1 MRMAETNIK
10 HPKEPK
16 LRGYSMEEDAP
27 LTKMSIIRSLLSP
40 STAPHL
46 LLLVITASILHVT
59 AKIGSEDVASFGFI
73 SFSVAYILLAPA
85 SNKDVFRTWI
95 SYTQQ
100 DHASFGESVKE
111 RLKILLV
118 PIAFALILW
127 GIMTFTMGQD
137 SALSEVGG
145 IVPPALGF
153 LFVAWAAA
161 QGWFFAYATSSSI
174 STPETGTLKD
184 KSTNSPIPSL
194 VTTSVLMISMTILVV
209 EAFRF
214 FQTSGE
220 FSIWPYVASFAV
232 FGISVRFTWPLRQK
246 AAMHTAT
253 HTVAKRWFHVTQLFI
268 TWHVLS
274 IVRSIDSASSNTLI
288 FIEELVLMI
297 LTVFMAIWA
306 LTSKADGRKSNL
318 FTKDNALFW
327 GVAFG
332 YAYAGSVA
340 MITSVFDDLTTV
352 LIGGHILVVATV
364 VWAQRSLL
372 DKRITRMFKDF
383 DIKESVE
390 AIEITSKVEPES
402 VEIKETEKGEES
414 EETAESDDNAD
425 SIGDPVDWNQK
436 PSSIGDETN
445 WEDDVELLD

>member
-1 MRMAETNIK
+1 
-10 HPKEPK
+10 
-16 LRGYSMEEDAP
+16 MEEEVP

-73 SFSVAYILLAPA
+73 SFSLAYILLAPA
-85 SNKDVFRTWI
+85 SNRDAFRSWI

-100 DHASFGESVKE
+100 EHASFGDSVKE

-127 GIMTFTMGQD
+127 GIMAFAMGQD

-145 IVPPALGF
+145 IIPPALGF

-161 QGWFFAYATSSSI
+161 QGWFFAFATSSSI

-184 KSTNSPIPSL
+184 KSTHTPIPSL
-194 VTTSVLMISMTILVV
+194 VTTSVLMIVMTILVT

-214 FQTSGE
+214 ILTSNE

-232 FGISVRFTWPLRQK
+232 FAISVKFTWPLRQK
-246 AAMHTAT
+246 AATHTAT

-306 LTSKADGRKSNL
+306 LTSKADGRKSSL

-372 DKRITRMFKDF
+372 ETRINRMFKDF

-390 AIEITSKVEPES
+390 AIEIKPETKSESEKV
-402 VEIKETEKGEES
+402 EES
-414 EETAESDDNAD
+414 EEGVESSDKTD

-445 WEDDVELLD
+445 WEEDVELLD

>member
-1 MRMAETNIK
+1 
-10 HPKEPK
+10 
-16 LRGYSMEEDAP
+16 MEEEVP

-127 GIMTFTMGQD
+127 GIMAFAMGQD

-145 IVPPALGF
+145 IIPPALGF

-161 QGWFFAYATSSSI
+161 QGWFFAFATSSSI

-184 KSTNSPIPSL
+184 KSTHTPIPSL
-194 VTTSVLMISMTILVV
+194 VTTSVLMIVMTILVT

-214 FQTSGE
+214 ILTSNE

-232 FGISVRFTWPLRQK
+232 FAISVKFTWPLRQK
-246 AAMHTAT
+246 AATHTAT

-306 LTSKADGRKSNL
+306 LTSKADGRKSSL

-372 DKRITRMFKDF
+372 ETRINRMFKDF

-390 AIEITSKVEPES
+390 AIEITP
-402 VEIKETEKGEES
+402 ETESDSEKVEES
-414 EETAESDDNAD
+414 EEGVESSDKTD

-445 WEDDVELLD
+445 WEEDVELLD

>member
-1 MRMAETNIK
+1 
-10 HPKEPK
+10 
-16 LRGYSMEEDAP
+16 MEEEVP

-73 SFSVAYILLAPA
+73 SFSLAYILLAPA
-85 SNKDVFRTWI
+85 SNRDVFRSWI

-100 DHASFGESVKE
+100 EHASFGDSVKE

-127 GIMTFTMGQD
+127 GIMAFAMGQD

-145 IVPPALGF
+145 IIPPALGF
-153 LFVAWAAA
+153 LFIAWAAA
-161 QGWFFAYATSSSI
+161 QGWFFAFATSSSI

-184 KSTNSPIPSL
+184 KSTHTPIPSL
-194 VTTSVLMISMTILVV
+194 VTTSVLMIVMTILVT

-214 FQTSGE
+214 ILTSNE

-232 FGISVRFTWPLRQK
+232 FAISVKFTWPLRQK
-246 AAMHTAT
+246 AATHTAT

-306 LTSKADGRKSNL
+306 LTSKADGRKSSL

-372 DKRITRMFKDF
+372 ETRINRMFKDF

-390 AIEITSKVEPES
+390 AIEITP
-402 VEIKETEKGEES
+402 ETESDSEKVEES
-414 EETAESDDNAD
+414 EEGVESSDKTD

-445 WEDDVELLD
+445 WEEDVELLD

>member
-1 MRMAETNIK
+1 
-10 HPKEPK
+10 
-16 LRGYSMEEDAP
+16 MEEEVP

-46 LLLVITASILHVT
+46 LLLVIAASILHVT

-85 SNKDVFRTWI
+85 SNKDVFRKWI
-95 SYTQQ
+95 SYSQQ
-100 DHASFGESVKE
+100 EHASFGESVKE
-111 RLKILLV
+111 RFKILLV
-118 PIAFALILW
+118 PLAFALILW
-127 GIMTFTMGQD
+127 VIMSFTLGQD
-137 SALSEVGG
+137 SALSELGG
-145 IVPPALGF
+145 TIPPALGF

-161 QGWFFAYATSSSI
+161 QGWFFAFATSSSI
-174 STPETGTLKD
+174 TSPETGTLKD
-184 KSTNSPIPSL
+184 KSTHTPIPSL
-194 VTTSVLMISMTILVV
+194 VTTSILMIGMTILVT
-209 EAFRF
+209 EGFRF
-214 FQTSGE
+214 ILSSNK

-246 AAMHTAT
+246 AATHTAT
-253 HTVAKRWFHVTQLFI
+253 HTVAKRWFHLTQLFI

-306 LTSKADGRKSNL
+306 LTSKADGRKSTL

-372 DKRITRMFKDF
+372 EKRINRMFKDF

-390 AIEITSKVEPES
+390 AIEIKPEPEPD
-402 VEIKETEKGEES
+402 EIEQSDNGEATEEA
-414 EETAESDDNAD
+414 TESDDNTD

-436 PSSIGDETN
+436 PSAIGDETN
-445 WEDDVELLD
+445 WEEDVELLD

>member
-1 MRMAETNIK
+1 
-10 HPKEPK
+10 
-16 LRGYSMEEDAP
+16 MEEEVP

-73 SFSVAYILLAPA
+73 SFSLAYILLAPA
-85 SNKDVFRTWI
+85 SNRDVFRSWI

-100 DHASFGESVKE
+100 EHASFGDSVKE
-111 RLKILLV
+111 RFKILLV

-127 GIMTFTMGQD
+127 GIMAFAMGQD

-145 IVPPALGF
+145 IIPPALGF

-161 QGWFFAYATSSSI
+161 QGWFFAFATSSSI

-184 KSTNSPIPSL
+184 KSTHTPIPSL
-194 VTTSVLMISMTILVV
+194 VTTSVLMIVMTILVT

-214 FQTSGE
+214 ILTSNE

-232 FGISVRFTWPLRQK
+232 FAISVKFTWPLRQK
-246 AAMHTAT
+246 AATHTAT

-306 LTSKADGRKSNL
+306 LTSKADGRKSSL

-372 DKRITRMFKDF
+372 ETRINRMFKDF

-390 AIEITSKVEPES
+390 AIEITP
-402 VEIKETEKGEES
+402 ETESESEKVEES
-414 EETAESDDNAD
+414 EEEVESSDKTD

-445 WEDDVELLD
+445 WEEDVELLD